1 MLNQFAR
8 AFFTKL
14 FTPVARLLL
23 KLGISPDIV
32 TIVGTV
38 GVCFG
43 ALAFYP
49 RHEFFW
55 GTIVITVFVF
65 SDTVDGVMARMS
77 GRSSSWGAYLDSTLD
92 RVGDSAIF
100 GGLVLYYA
108 GRGGQLSMAGLALAC
123 LILGSVVSYAKAR
136 AEGLGMTANVGI
148 AERADRLVAVLAATG
163 LVGLGVPEILL
174 TVVLCAAGGR
184 QPGHRGPAH
193 ARGAAPGPRGG
204 VSALAE
210 RAALVAYRAGW
221 FAVRRVPGR
230 VAYRAFDLIADVSWR
245 RGGRSVQRLRSNYA
259 RVRPELGP
267 GRARRPGPRG
277 HALLPALLVR
287 RVPAAGRGPAGAGA
301 QTIRTEGDGP
311 VREQL
316 ATGRRRHLLPRPP
329 GQLGHRRRLGH
340 HPARRR

>member
-1 MLNQFAR
+1 MLNRFAR

-23 KLGISPDIV
+23 TLGISPNIV

-92 RVGDSAIF
+92 RVGDAAIF

-108 GRGGQLSMAGLALAC
+108 GAGQAASDLAPVMAGLALAC

-148 AERADRLVAVLAATG
+148 AERADRLVVVLLATG
-163 LVGLGVPEILL
+163 LVG
-174 TVVLCAAGGR
+174 
-184 QPGHRGPAH
+184 
-193 ARGAAPGPRGG
+193 
-204 VSALAE
+204 
-210 RAALVAYRAGW
+210 W
-221 FAVRRVPGR
+221 
-230 VAYRAFDLIADVSWR
+230 
-245 RGGRSVQRLRSNYA
+245 
-259 RVRPELGP
+259 
-267 GRARRPGPRG
+267 
-277 HALLPALLVR
+277 
-287 RVPAAGRGPAGAGA
+287 
-301 QTIRTEGDGP
+301 
-311 VREQL
+311 
-316 ATGRRRHLLPRPP
+316 
-329 GQLGHRRRLGH
+329 
-340 HPARRR
+340 